1 MRGTT
6 DVPGENKDTS
16 DLDSTPVT
24 SHLRCFVLHRVQIVT
39 WPGQRR
45 SEGHDGR
52 VRYCYVFIPPTHK
65 TESKVL
71 TY

>member
-24 SHLRCFVLHRVQIVT
+24 SHLRCFVRYRVLIVT

-45 SEGHDGR
+45 SEGH
-52 VRYCYVFIPPTHK
+52 
-65 TESKVL
+65 E
-71 TY
+71 

>member
-24 SHLRCFVLHRVQIVT
+24 SHLRCFVQHRVQIVT

-52 VRYCYVFIPPTHK
+52 VRSCSVVIHPTHNREPYD
-65 TESKVL
+65 TL
-71 TY
+71 